1 MQISKLQFVFLLS
14 FGCFSF
20 IVSTITTATFTS
32 SELITVTSTA
42 TVLMS
47 GQLPG
52 IVPELFLH
60 IICIILFANTFP
72 IQCSWR
78 LFTYI
83 RKGLTM
89 LFIPCT
95 FFMPVSQFIL
105 LYCAPLTFLYKT
117 IHFSLCPSIHPNT
130 LLHKMLIQ
138 SQNTDTAI
146 LWKWFIFTE
155 PTMTSFHN
163 IWSMKGAVTAKVR
176 NFQWKEEKKN
186 HFVLNHKSLLNVQLI
201 LFHSR
206 HVWNLYTT

>member
-1 MQISKLQFVFLLS
+1 MQISKLQFVCFYYPLAVLVLS
-14 FGCFSF
+14 LVPSPLQHSLHLNWSQLQALPPSWCQDNFQELSQSCFC
-20 IVSTITTATFTS
+20 T
-32 SELITVTSTA
+32 
-42 TVLMS
+42 
-47 GQLPG
+47 
-52 IVPELFLH
+52 
-60 IICIILFANTFP
+60 LFANTFP
-72 IQCSWR
+72 IQCSWS

-89 LFIPCT
+89 LFIPYT